1 MAGAMFRWAAPVFAR
16 FARHWGAD
24 DAEALATW
32 LRPTVPPG
40 GRLLDLGGGTG
51 HLARLLAERLDCCVT
66 VLDQTHAMLRYAEVM
81 PGVEPVLGDAAA
93 MPFDDASFDAVLVSD
108 ALHHFLDPLEAVREM
123 VRVVR
128 PGGGVVVLEIDP
140 RRRGAR
146 TVARVERLLGEPGHF
161 FRPGELIRLMR
172 EAGIKGESQDQGRAS
187 YIFAGRRPRGAGSP

>member
-16 FARHWGAD
+16 FARHWGRQ

-93 MPFDDASFDAVLVSD
+93 MPFDDATFNAVLVSD
-108 ALHHFLDPLEAVREM
+108 ALHHFVEPAVALGEM
-123 VRVVR
+123 TRVVR
-128 PGGGVVVLEIDP
+128 PGGGVLVLEIDP

-146 TVARVERLLGEPGHF
+146 TVARIERLVGEPANF
-161 FRPGELIRLMR
+161 LTPRELERLMKSVGV
-172 EAGIKGESQDQGRAS
+172 EGESHDQGYAS
-187 YIFAGRRPRGAGSP
+187 YLFAGRRSG